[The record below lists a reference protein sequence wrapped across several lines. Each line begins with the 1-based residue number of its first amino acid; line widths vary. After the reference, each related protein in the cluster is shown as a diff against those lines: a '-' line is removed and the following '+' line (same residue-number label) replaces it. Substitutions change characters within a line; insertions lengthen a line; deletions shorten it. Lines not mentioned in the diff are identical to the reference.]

1 VLVWFH
7 TCSWDLYLT
16 KMAAGNDK
24 DFRISLK
31 DFETFVE
38 KLSELVME
46 LDPTVPELPKK
57 DIVIGVLSQASHS

>member
-1 VLVWFH
+1 
-7 TCSWDLYLT
+7 
-16 KMAAGNDK
+16 MASGNDK

-57 DIVIGVLSQASHS
+57 DIVIGALSPTPS

>member
-1 VLVWFH
+1 
-7 TCSWDLYLT
+7 
-16 KMAAGNDK
+16 MAAGNDK

-57 DIVIGVLSQASHS
+57 DIVIGILSQASHS